1 VARLI
6 LASTSPY
13 RRELLS
19 RLRVA
24 FEVLSPDVDERS
36 VGEESP
42 IGLAQRLARDKA
54 QAAAERLDAP
64 DAVIIAADQTAA
76 RNDVLLGKPGTHAA
90 ALGQLR
96 ACQGKSVSFF
106 TATTIIECRT
116 GAAWHDVDVT
126 EVRFRD
132 RPLELLDR
140 YLRIEQPYDCA
151 GGFKAEGL
159 GIVLFESIESQDP
172 TALIGLPLIWVSRVL
187 SEVGLD
193 PLSAATA
200 R

>member
-1 VARLI
+1 MARLI

-13 RRELLS
+13 RHELLS
-19 RLRVA
+19 RLRLA

-42 IGLAQRLARDKA
+42 MGLAQRLARDKA

-64 DAVIIAADQTAA
+64 DAVVIAADQTAA
-76 RNDVLLGKPGTHAA
+76 RDDVLLGKPGTHTA
-90 ALGQLR
+90 ALDQLR

-140 YLRIEQPYDCA
+140 YLRIERPYDCA

-193 PLSAATA
+193 PLGVD